1 MDTLDDEKKST
12 VLNPELDECL
22 KERANK
28 QEREKLID
36 AYVSIWWLAI
46 GVVILFVAVTVSVML
61 CVRLY
66 L

>member
-12 VLNPELDECL
+12 VLNPELDKRL

-28 QEREKLID
+28 QEKEKLID
-36 AYVSIWWLAI
+36 AYASMWWLAI
-46 GVVILFVAVTVSVML
+46 GVLILFVAVTVSVML

>member
-12 VLNPELDECL
+12 VLNPELDERL

-36 AYVSIWWLAI
+36 AYASMWWLAI
-46 GVVILFVAVTVSVML
+46 GVLILFVAVTVFVML
-61 CVRLY
+61 CVRLS